1 MKRKT
6 ALLMVLIL
14 TVLSVGCGKTD
25 KKKEPVTYSVRF
37 EMDGGRRVSGSL
49 HQEIEEGE
57 AAVAPTLEKD
67 GYVFDGWDGR
77 FDEITSDTIVRAR
90 WKKLVTVSFDINGG
104 DLVSGSEKSSLT
116 VGQKPVAP
124 EVKKKGYTFLG
135 WEPALSEVE
144 EDTVFKAKWERTV
157 LTPDGIYEKLS
168 ASMVEIH
175 TFDRNGQGLGLG
187 SGFFIDD
194 KGTVLTN
201 FHVMEGACSAEII
214 TYDDKRFRVSQIDGF
229 SKDIDLCVVKTD
241 AGETVP
247 VELFNGDVKTGESV
261 YTIGSSIGLTGT
273 FSDGIV
279 STASRVDNNVEYIQ
293 ITAPIS
299 KGNSG
304 GPLVNRYGEV
314 IGVNTFQFTDG
325 QNLNFAVSIKEL
337 AKIDRSIATEIR
349 KFGEATGKGTET
361 QYTIVETGD
370 EGELVYKY
378 AASIEWEPNNTLNK
392 ANELTNGELMAG
404 HLDPETDAGDL
415 FRVKMTRAGTLDVY
429 LMAYWEDDDYLITAR
444 LLDKNGNA
452 LSEAAVGRKP
462 EVNISDF
469 DQEEQFMMASFKI
482 SQPGT
487 YYVYVSIP
495 TDFPYPNGCYY
506 LTGAEW
512 Y

>member
-1 MKRKT
+1 MRRRT
-6 ALLMVLIL
+6 ALLMTVVL
-14 TVLSVGCGKTD
+14 TVLLCGCGKEN
-25 KKKEPVTYSVRF
+25 KEKQPVTFEVRF

-57 AAVAPTLEKD
+57 SAVAPTLERE
-67 GYVFDGWDGR
+67 GYTFDGWDGK
-77 FDEITSDTIVRAR
+77 FDNITEDTVVKAK
-90 WKKLVTVSFDINGG
+90 WKKNVEAVFDPNGG
-104 DLVSGSEKSSLT
+104 EIVSGSEKVTLT
-116 VGQKPVAP
+116 AGKKPVAP
-124 EVKKKGYTFLG
+124 EVKMKGYTFLG
-135 WEPALSEVE
+135 WEPAVSEIE
-144 EDTVFKAKWERTV
+144 EDTKYTAKWERTV

-175 TFDRNGQGLGLG
+175 TFDKSGQGLGLG
-187 SGFFIDD
+187 SGFFIDE

-214 TYDDKRFRVSQIDGF
+214 TYNDERFKVSGIDGF

-247 VELFNGDVKTGESV
+247 VELFAGDVKTGESV
-261 YTIGSSIGLTGT
+261 YTIGSSIGLPGT

-314 IGVNTFQFTDG
+314 IGVNTFQYTDG

-337 AKIDRSIATEIR
+337 AKIDRTNVTEIR

-361 QYTIVETGD
+361 KYTIVETGD

-378 AASIEWEPNNTLNK
+378 AADIEWEPNNTLNK
-392 ANELTNGELMAG
+392 ANALDNGELMAG
-404 HLDPETDAGDL
+404 HLDPDTDTGDV
-415 FRVKMTRAGTLDVY
+415 FYVKMTRAGTLDVY
-429 LMAYWEDDDYLITAR
+429 LMAYWEDDDQLINAY
-444 LLDKNGNA
+444 LLDKNGNKMN
-452 LSEAAVGRKP
+452 EAVIGRKP
-462 EVNISDF
+462 LVDYSDY
-469 DQEEQFMMASFKI
+469 DQEEKYMMASFKI
-482 SQPGT
+482 SQAGT

-495 TDFPYPNGCYY
+495 EDLPYPNGCYY